1 MRAKVDQYVGY
12 FLAFLMAIMT
22 LDVLWG
28 VFTRYVVG
36 SQSPW
41 TEELARFLLIW
52 IGLLGAAYVAG
63 QHKHL
68 AIDILPGKLTGTAK
82 ARLEAFIRLLIIG
95 FSATVLI
102 VGGARLVYITY
113 RLGQYS
119 AALQVPLSA
128 VYAIVPIS
136 GLLIIFYKLSAPVA
150 PEGPKKREA

>member
-12 FLAFLMAIMT
+12 FLAFLMAVMT

-28 VFTRYVVG
+28 VFTRYLVG

-52 IGLLGAAYVAG
+52 IGLLGAAYVSG
-63 QHKHL
+63 QQKHL
-68 AIDILPGKLTGTAK
+68 AIDILPGRLTGAAK
-82 ARLEAFIRLLIIG
+82 TRLEAFIRLLIIG
-95 FSATVLI
+95 FAATVLI
-102 VGGARLVYITY
+102 AGGARLVYVTY

-136 GLLIIFYKLSAPVA
+136 GLLIIFYKLSTPVA
-150 PEGPKKREA
+150 PGEPTKQEA